1 MKAKLFII
9 SLFTVASCLW
19 ASAQYAVNW
28 HVIAGGGG
36 VSTGAVYSV
45 SGTIGQHDASG
56 PMTGS
61 TYSLTG
67 GFWAFAAVQTPGA
80 PLLSIMRSNNSAIV
94 SWVAPSTGFV
104 LQTNSDLSTTNWVND
119 LSPVTISNGSNNV
132 TVTPPLGNLFF
143 RLKNP

>member
-1 MKAKLFII
+1 MKAKLI
-9 SLFTVASCLW
+9 LSCLLTVVLCFW

-28 HVIAGGGG
+28 HVIGGGGG

-45 SGTIGQHDASG
+45 SGTLGQHDASG
-56 PMTGS
+56 PTTGS

-80 PLLSIMRSNNSAIV
+80 PLLTIAYSNNSAIV
-94 SWVAPSTGFV
+94 SWIAPSTGFV
-104 LQTNSDLSTTNWVND
+104 LQTNSNLSTTHWVND
-119 LSPVTISNGSNNV
+119 LSPVTVSNGSNNV
-132 TVTPPLGNLFF
+132 TITPPLGNLFF